1 MPFIAPHLPRE
12 IREPR
17 PHGKAPAAVAFTVPG
32 EPQGKGRAR
41 IGKVGGFSRL
51 FPPAKTLAY
60 ESLVAQMAAP
70 AMAGAPLI
78 EGPVSLH
85 CELRFSVPRS
95 ASKKHRAAMLAGQM
109 RPTKKPDADN
119 VLKAI
124 CDGIN
129 GVVWRDDVQAVDI
142 TLRKR
147 YAEVPG
153 VVVAITAADELAA
166 VREAA

>member
-1 MPFIAPHLPRE
+1 MIVR
-12 IREPR
+12 
-17 PHGKAPAAVAFTVPG
+17 FTIPG

-41 IGKVGGFSRL
+41 IGRIAGHARMFT
-51 FPPAKTLAY
+51 PAKTLAY
-60 ESLVAQMAAP
+60 EGLVAQMAQE

-78 EGPVSLH
+78 EGPASL
-85 CELRFSVPRS
+85 ELDLRFSVPRS
-95 ASKKHRAAMLAGQM
+95 APKRQRADMLAGVM

-124 CDGIN
+124 CDGMN

-142 TLRKR
+142 RVTKR

-153 VVVAITAADELAA
+153 VVVAVTAAQQS
-166 VREAA
+166 